1 MVDQNRTSTEPAY
14 GKVLKA
20 VPVTPSV
27 ETERPEGLAFDVEK
41 GTGLPGVPVGD
52 QTPGNPGAG
61 HTEQVVR
68 ETGEGVGLVS
78 PATPAGTRKS
88 PSTTRPANT
97 DFYYWELDVI
107 ILGIILLIIGF
118 LAHIAIVWTIGT
130 IVVVVGAILA
140 LLGMMGHAVG
150 GRRHYF

>member
-61 HTEQVVR
+61 QTEQVVR
-68 ETGEGVGLVS
+68 ENRRRRRAGRPRRPRPERARAPRRRGQPTLTSITGS
-78 PATPAGTRKS
+78 
-88 PSTTRPANT
+88 
-97 DFYYWELDVI
+97 
-107 ILGIILLIIGF
+107 
-118 LAHIAIVWTIGT
+118 WT
-130 IVVVVGAILA
+130 
-140 LLGMMGHAVG
+140 
-150 GRRHYF
+150 